1 MLNKHLRFSSN
12 QGIDYLIKIGL
23 CTLLLTMGGSVI
35 IRKDL
40 NVPIT
45 LQSLLVLLPAI
56 WFGWRVGLITVI
68 LYILAGGFG
77 LPVFAGGS
85 SGWEKIINP
94 VSGGF
99 FWGFVLSAIITGYI
113 AERIKPQE
121 QLKNIGLW
129 FFGHIIILGS
139 GLLWIMQIREDYW
152 LIVEETAPGLAL
164 KSAVG
169 YFFSQLIF
177 RVLVSRESYYQK

>member
-1 MLNKHLRFSSN
+1 M
-12 QGIDYLIKIGL
+12 
-23 CTLLLTMGGSVI
+23 I
-35 IRKDL
+35 IRKEL

-56 WFGWRVGLITVI
+56 WFGWRIGVITVL
-68 LYILAGGFG
+68 LYICAGGFG

-85 SGWEKIINP
+85 SGWERVLNP
-94 VSGGF
+94 ASAGF
-99 FWGFVLSAIITGYI
+99 FWGFVLAAIITGYI
-113 AERIKPQE
+113 ADRIKAQE

-129 FFGHIIILGS
+129 FLGHIIILGS
-139 GLLWIMQIREDYW
+139 GVLWIMQIRDDWW

-169 YFFSQLIF
+169 YFFTQLVF
-177 RVLVSRESYYQK
+177 RMLVSRETYYQK

>member
-1 MLNKHLRFSSN
+1 MLNNYLRFGN
-12 QGIDYLIKIGL
+12 NPVIDFLIKVAL
-23 CTLLLTMGGSVI
+23 CTLLLSMGGSVI
-35 IRKDL
+35 IRKEL

-56 WFGWRVGLITVI
+56 WFGWRVGLITVV

-77 LPVFAGGS
+77 LPVFAGGT
-85 SGWEKIINP
+85 SGWDKIVNP
-94 VSGGF
+94 ASAGF
-99 FWGFVLSAIITGYI
+99 FWGFILAVIITGYI

-129 FFGHIIILGS
+129 FLGHIVILGS
-139 GLLWIMQIREDYW
+139 GVLWIMQIREDYW

-164 KSAVG
+164 KAAVG
-169 YFFSQLIF
+169 YFFTQLVF
-177 RVLVSRESYYQK
+177 RMLVSRKTYYQK